1 MDTAALVLAAGESSR
16 MGRPKALLD
25 WGGTPLLQHQ
35 VDQLVEAG
43 CDPIVVVVGA
53 RAQQV
58 RARLRRGSRCR
69 VVENA
74 AYRSGRASSVR
85 VGARALPDAVDAVVV
100 ASVDGPLTA
109 TTVRALMDER
119 AHGGAAIVVPRH
131 EGRNGHPAL
140 FGGELLGELREVTE
154 AGEGLRTLRRAHA
167 DATTFLDVDDP
178 RVLLNLNTPDE
189 YASAAKRW
197 VPGRASGGAPGGE
210 EPRSHRQS

>member
-1 MDTAALVLAAGESSR
+1 

-25 WGGTPLLQHQ
+25 WGGAPLLQHQ
-35 VDQLVEAG
+35 VDELAAAG
-43 CDPIVVVVGA
+43 CDPIVVVLGA
-53 RAQQV
+53 RSQQV
-58 RARLRRGSRCR
+58 RARLRPGSPCR

-85 VGARALPDAVDAVVV
+85 VGARAVPDGVDAVVV
-100 ASVDGPLTA
+100 ASVDGPLSA
-109 TTVRALMDER
+109 ATVRALLDER
-119 AHGGAAIVVPRH
+119 ARGGAAIVVPRH
-131 EGRNGHPAL
+131 EGRRGHPAL
-140 FGGELLGELREVTE
+140 FGAELLTELRAVTE
-154 AGEGLRTLRRAHA
+154 AGEGLRALRRAHA
-167 DATTFLDVDDP
+167 DATAFVDVDDP